1 MNPFRIFIGYDP
13 RQPIAYQV
21 LHHSIIARASRPVSI
36 TPLVLSQLPIKR
48 RGLTEFTFSRY
59 LVPYLCHYEGHA
71 LFMDADMLCLDDIN
85 ELERFIVNEKAVH
98 VVQEIERFE
107 RPSLMLFD
115 NEKCRALTPEF
126 IETGSPQK
134 LEWGTVGSLPKEWNH
149 IIPYSGTNPD
159 AKIVHYTQG
168 IPFFKETI
176 NCEYSKEWFDEANR
190 SMSTVT
196 WNELMGTSVH
206 KQRMGL

>member
-1 MNPFRIFIGYDP
+1 MLRIFIGFDP

-59 LVPYLCHYEGHA
+59 LVPYLCNYEGHA
-71 LFMDADMLCLDDIN
+71 LFMDADMLCLSDITQ
-85 ELERFIVNEKAVH
+85 LEKFIVNDKSVH

-107 RPSLMLFD
+107 QPSLMLFD
-115 NEKCRALTPEF
+115 NDKCRTLTPEF

-149 IIPYSGTNPD
+149 IVPYSGLNPE
-159 AKIVHYTQG
+159 AKIIHYTQG
-168 IPFFKETI
+168 IPFFPETKG
-176 NCEYSKEWFDEANR
+176 CEHSKAWWDEANR
-190 SMSTVT
+190 SMSTVS